1 MAPKPSTR
9 RRRAPRP
16 RIVLRWL
23 ALAVTIVC
31 AFLYYRPLQT
41 YLHKREALAERQAEV
56 AALRAE
62 HRRLERR
69 VAASGRPGV
78 LLLEARR
85 LGLVKPGER
94 LFIVKGIPE
103 WRRRY
108 LRERAARVE
117 GDG

>member
-1 MAPKPSTR
+1 MALHARKR
-9 RRRAPRP
+9 RRRTPRP

-23 ALAVTIVC
+23 ALAVTVVC

-41 YLHKREALAERQAEV
+41 YLDKREALAERQAEV

-62 HRRLERR
+62 HRRLEHRLT
-69 VAASGRPGV
+69 ASGRRGV
-78 LLLEARR
+78 LMLEARR

-103 WRRRY
+103 WRRRH
-108 LRERAARVE
+108 LPRRAARVE